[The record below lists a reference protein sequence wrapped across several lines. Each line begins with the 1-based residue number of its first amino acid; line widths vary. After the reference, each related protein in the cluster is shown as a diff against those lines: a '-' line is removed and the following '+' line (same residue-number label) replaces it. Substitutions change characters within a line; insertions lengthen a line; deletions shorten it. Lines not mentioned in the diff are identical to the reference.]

1 MTTNHDYLIQGFTY
15 LTHKGLKRFVFIP
28 IFINFILFI
37 LLFALGM
44 HYFHSFINWI
54 NHITPHWL
62 HWLDWILW
70 PLFFLTSA
78 IILLYTFTI
87 IANIIAAPFNSFLSE
102 KVELL
107 ITGKRPDT
115 PEGIWAGIQDL
126 PRVLGREILKIRYYL
141 PRLAML
147 SLIYFIP
154 GLNVI
159 APIAWFIFGCWMMA
173 MQYVDY
179 PMDNHRVE
187 FEKMYR
193 GMLRQPFKYWLF
205 GASITIAMM
214 IPIVN
219 LFVIPASVIGAT
231 LMYVNDSKLK
241 TIPLPS

>member
-1 MTTNHDYLIQGFTY
+1 MTTNHDYLIQGFGY

-28 IFINFILFI
+28 VFINFILFI

-44 HYFHSFINWI
+44 HYFAGFTHWI

-70 PLFFLTSA
+70 PIFFLTSA
-78 IILLYTFTI
+78 IILLYMFTL
-87 IANIIAAPFNSFLSE
+87 IANVIAAPFNSFLSE
-102 KVELL
+102 KVEILM
-107 ITGKRPDT
+107 TGNRPDT
-115 PEGIWAGIQDL
+115 PEGIWAGIKDL

-141 PRLAML
+141 PRLAL
-147 SLIYFIP
+147 LGLLYFIP

-173 MQYVDY
+173 VQYVDY

-187 FEKMYR
+187 FEKIYR
-193 GMLRQPFKYWLF
+193 SMRNQPIKYWLF
-205 GASITIAMM
+205 GASVTLAMM

-219 LFVIPASVIGAT
+219 LFVMPASVIGAT
-231 LMYVNDSKLK
+231 LMYINDNKSKQ
-241 TIPLPS
+241 IPL